1 MMKIIRHQL
10 WNQRRQNGWIFVE
23 LVVVSFFLWT
33 VIDPIYV
40 LTSNLAIDP
49 GYNEERAYALYME
62 YYDELHG
69 KYDKTQDSTAIKQE
83 NLVSYY
89 PLGEELSGS
98 GKLCFGD
105 QCQLPNSS
113 SWNGAEY
120 FNDTLKVHSQYYQFV
135 QTEGGDVFRTYGMK
149 DAKSGQIMSLPEDCA
164 AREGVFITE
173 RMAEELLAP
182 QMR

>member
-83 NLVSYY
+83 NLYRITRLVKNC
-89 PLGEELSGS
+89 PEVE
-98 GKLCFGD
+98 CFGD
-105 QCQLPNSS
+105 QCQLPKQ
-113 SWNGAEY
+113 
-120 FNDTLKVHSQYYQFV
+120 LFV
-135 QTEGGDVFRTYGMK
+135 EWRGILQ
-149 DAKSGQIMSLPEDCA
+149 
-164 AREGVFITE
+164 
-173 RMAEELLAP
+173 
-182 QMR
+182 

>member
-83 NLVSYY
+83 NLYRITRLVKNCPEVESFA
-89 PLGEELSGS
+89 LVTSAS
-98 GKLCFGD
+98 F
-105 QCQLPNSS
+105 PNSS

-164 AREGVFITE
+164 AREGASHPPTDTVN
-173 RMAEELLAP
+173 
-182 QMR
+182 